1 MSGIDL
7 MEEIRLATS
16 DDPKPARHELLDLPA
31 PAGGRTA
38 LLKKIQSQFTL
49 SYPDLL
55 QTAASDPAARRE
67 LLSRIRASL
76 LEEKAGLVGFALDAL
91 VQQIYEYL
99 CGYGPLESLINRPE
113 VTEIMVNDFDQVFI
127 EVGGKLEPTTVK
139 FKDREHVVNVAQR
152 IVGPLGRELSM
163 ATPYVDGR
171 IANSIR
177 VTATVPPFSRTPTI
191 TMRKHNVLDL
201 STEDYL
207 SMGVASEEMLEFLR
221 LCVRG
226 RANFVV
232 AGPTGTGK
240 TTLVRYLARYI
251 PPDERIITIEET
263 CELHLR
269 EVHPHVVELE
279 CREANKEG
287 TGAIPADEALRQA
300 LHMRPDR
307 IVLGEVRHKEAL
319 QLLVAMAT
327 GHRGS
332 FTTVHSDSPMDVF
345 DRLVFAMLQ
354 GNLQMSRTELLRYVT
369 RAVDLVVYLERL
381 EDGSRKI
388 TSVAQVE
395 GASDESARLTELF
408 AFVPS
413 DVSREK
419 VSGRFEAVGT
429 PHGRLLARLF
439 RRGVTP
445 L

>member
-1 MSGIDL
+1 MSVIDL
-7 MEEIRLATS
+7 MEEIRRAEA
-16 DDPKPARHELLDLPA
+16 PDLRPPNREEPDSPA
-31 PAGGRTA
+31 PTGGRIA
-38 LLKKIQSQFTL
+38 LLKRVQSQFTL
-49 SYPDLL
+49 SHPELL
-55 QTAASDPAARRE
+55 QIAPSEPAARRE
-67 LLSRIRASL
+67 LISRIRAAL
-76 LEEKAGLVGFALDAL
+76 LEERVGLVGFALDAL

-127 EVGGKLEPTTVK
+127 EVGGKLEPAAVK
-139 FKDREHVVNVAQR
+139 FKDRDHVVNVAQR

-171 IANSIR
+171 IANNIR
-177 VTATVPPFSRTPTI
+177 VTATVPPFSRSPTI

-207 SMGVASEEMLEFLR
+207 AMGVASEEILDFLR
-221 LCVRG
+221 MCVRG

-240 TTLVRYLARYI
+240 TTLVRHLARYI

-263 CELHLR
+263 CELHLS
-269 EVHPHVVELE
+269 EIHPHVVELE

-287 TGAIPADEALRQA
+287 MGAIPADEALRQA

-332 FTTVHSDSPMDVF
+332 FTTVHSDSPQDVF

-354 GNLQMSRTELLRYVT
+354 GNLQMSRSELLRYVT
-369 RAVDLVVYLERL
+369 KAVDLVVYLERL

-388 TSVAQVE
+388 TSVSQVD
-395 GASDESARLTELF
+395 GASVESAQLTELF
-408 AFVPS
+408 TFTPTEVT
-413 DVSREK
+413 REK
-419 VSGRFEAVGT
+419 VAGGFEALGA
-429 PHGRLLARLF
+429 PHGRLLARLS
-439 RRGVTP
+439 RRGVTRP
-445 L
+445 